1 MTDSPEAAAPVT
13 LFVCV
18 TCRGGEAEA
27 VTRAGARL
35 AASLGEVRD
44 IRVEAV
50 ECLANCKRGPS
61 AAISR
66 AGGWSYVFGG
76 LDPALDGPALVEGAR
91 LLAASADGLMPW
103 RGRPDALKR
112 GMQARIPP
120 FPGVRRVPG
129 TGREDAA

>member
-1 MTDSPEAAAPVT
+1 VRVTETPKAAPAVT

-27 VTRAGARL
+27 GMRAGARL
-35 AASLGEVRD
+35 AASLDAVRD
-44 IRVEAV
+44 VRVEAV

-91 LLAASADGLMPW
+91 LLATSTDGLMPW
-103 RGRPDALKR
+103 RGRPEALKR
-112 GMQARIPP
+112 GMLARIPP
-120 FPGVRRVPG
+120 FPGSRK
-129 TGREDAA
+129 EDAA

>member
-1 MTDSPEAAAPVT
+1 MTDSPDAPAAVT

-18 TCRGGEAEA
+18 TCRGAETDGA
-27 VTRAGARL
+27 NRAGAKL
-35 AASLGEVRD
+35 AASLDAVRD

-76 LDPALDGPALVEGAR
+76 LDPAADGPALVEGAR
-91 LLAASADGLMPW
+91 LLAASSDGLMPW
-103 RGRPDALKR
+103 RGRPEALKR
-112 GMQARIPP
+112 GMLARIPP
-120 FPGVRRVPG
+120 FPALP
-129 TGREDAA
+129 REDAA